1 MPLRGHRVQ
10 RSGRFADIEAVI
22 KSHGFGK
29 GAPNHPPCPG
39 FYFYSRDGYVIQI
52 LPARRIKITSPDRR
66 EEIIS
71 ARRLVN
77 LDSALDV
84 IAMDIEEAEEQQMQ
98 EEENKS

>member
-39 FYFYSRDGYVIQI
+39 FYFYSRDGYVIQL
-52 LPARRIKITSPDRR
+52 LPARRIKITSPDRSER
-66 EEIIS
+66 VIS
-71 ARRLVN
+71 ARPLVN
-77 LDSALDV
+77 LDTELDQIV
-84 IAMDIEEAEEQQMQ
+84 MCIEEEQ
-98 EEENKS
+98 EKKS

>member
-1 MPLRGHRVQ
+1 M
-10 RSGRFADIEAVI
+10 SGFSI
-22 KSHGFGK
+22 S
-29 GAPNHPPCPG
+29 
-39 FYFYSRDGYVIQI
+39 YSRDGYVIQI